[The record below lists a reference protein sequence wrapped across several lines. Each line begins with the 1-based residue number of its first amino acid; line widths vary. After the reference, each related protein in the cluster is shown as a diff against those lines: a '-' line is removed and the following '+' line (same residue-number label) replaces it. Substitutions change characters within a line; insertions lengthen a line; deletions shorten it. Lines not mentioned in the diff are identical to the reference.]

1 MIFSEDQLERY
12 SRHFVLREIGVSGQK
27 KLLSSKVLVI
37 GAGALGSAA
46 LMYLAAAGVGTIGIA
61 DYDCVELSNLQR
73 QIIHR
78 TENAGMPKTV
88 SAEQTLKAINP
99 DISVVLHSMQVTAD
113 NIEDI
118 ISPYDFVI
126 DGTDR
131 FETKFLINDACVL
144 LEKPYSHAG
153 AVRFGGQTMT
163 YVPKNGPCLRCLL
176 GEIPPHDQNTMC
188 SEAGVLGAVTG
199 IIGSIQAAEAV
210 KYLLGIGELLSG
222 RILTLDALSMDI
234 RIVRMEKSD
243 PRCIVCGEAPDILSL
258 SENRDQYEAHIC
270 SFPGAHDV
278 GEAK

>member
-1 MIFSEDQLERY
+1 MFTPQQLDRY
-12 SRHFVLREIGVSGQK
+12 SRHFALREIGVSGQK
-27 KLLSSKVLVI
+27 KLLASRVLVI
-37 GAGALGSAA
+37 GAGALGSAS

-61 DYDCVELSNLQR
+61 DYDRVELSNLQR

-78 TENAGMPKTV
+78 TENIGKLKTN
-88 SAEQTLKAINP
+88 SALHSLKEINP
-99 DISVVLHSMQVTAD
+99 DISINLHPVQATAD
-113 NIEDI
+113 NIEELI
-118 ISPYDFVI
+118 RPYDFII

-144 LEKPYSHAG
+144 SKKPYSHAG

-163 YVPKNGPCLRCLL
+163 YIPNSGPCLRCLL
-176 GEIPPHDQNTMC
+176 SDIPPHDQNTSC

-199 IIGSIQAAEAV
+199 IIGSVQAAEAV

-243 PRCIVCGEAPDILSL
+243 PNCRVCGEAPDILSVAD
-258 SENRDQYEAHIC
+258 NRKDYEIYGCAVR
-270 SFPGAHDV
+270 G
-278 GEAK
+278 GECK